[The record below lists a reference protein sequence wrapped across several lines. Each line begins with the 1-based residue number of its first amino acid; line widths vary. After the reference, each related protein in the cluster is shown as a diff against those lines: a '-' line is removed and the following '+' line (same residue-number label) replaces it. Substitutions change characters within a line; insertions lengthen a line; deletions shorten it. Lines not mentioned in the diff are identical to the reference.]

1 MIFLNYVMTRGVHHR
16 QPLKRKLVGLM
27 TVQPE
32 TPVLGF
38 KTHTLN
44 IFQMARSSS
53 KGRANH
59 TSYYSL
65 PTTWPHPLLPPS
77 VLLLLAVYQH
87 PFPLLPLYLPKIKN
101 HACDKRYT

>member
-1 MIFLNYVMTRGVHHR
+1 MIFLNDVMTRGVHHR

-65 PTTWPHPLLPPS
+65 PSHYLAPPTAPSLRTTTPCRLSTSLPTTPPLFTQNKESRL
-77 VLLLLAVYQH
+77 
-87 PFPLLPLYLPKIKN
+87 
-101 HACDKRYT
+101 